1 MNARTLPK
9 MMVASLATLLAIA
22 CDVEF
27 IAGPSLVKGGERVQ
41 YQVLVTAQEAAT
53 NATVHLAGDVPIGW
67 ALDTAQFQT
76 SASGGA
82 SGNLTVYTTNPGV
95 ITGLPAVPSGHR
107 RIYLSA
113 GPFTTITAEDAGT
126 ALLTFIASGAA
137 GSYTMTFW
145 AGVSTNPGDP
155 GLSYSKPL
163 RVLPPA
169 PANTILADGF
179 EQGTVEGWS
188 RRVGVDA
195 STVA

>member
-41 YQVLVTAQEAAT
+41 SQVLVTAQEAAT

-76 SASGGA
+76 SIGGGL

-95 ITGLPAVPSGHR
+95 ITGLPAVPGR
-107 RIYLSA
+107 AAVKAR
-113 GPFTTITAEDAGT
+113 
-126 ALLTFIASGAA
+126 SGA
-137 GSYTMTFW
+137 T
-145 AGVSTNPGDP
+145 
-155 GLSYSKPL
+155 
-163 RVLPPA
+163 A
-169 PANTILADGF
+169 PRGPCR
-179 EQGTVEGWS
+179 S
-188 RRVGVDA
+188 RR
-195 STVA
+195 TR